1 MAVKFTKMKL
11 ISKKTGEVKEVSFP
25 MAAGLLNALS
35 PLPKEEQSKFLV
47 REYYEYKH
55 EQKRMRK
62 ALSLETMLEDCTEFD
77 DELIDDSLSPEEQCL
92 RNERDAMLYDA
103 IEKLNE
109 RQRKSHCRAFCHDRS
124 QTELLEEMRLPS
136 TTRR

>member
-1 MAVKFTKMKL
+1 MD
-11 ISKKTGEVKEVSFP
+11 
-25 MAAGLLNALS
+25 AGLLDAVSSL
-35 PLPKEEQSKFLV
+35 LKEEQSKFLV
-47 REYYEYKH
+47 REYYEYRH

-77 DELIDDSLSPEEQCL
+77 DGLVDDSLSPEEQCF

-109 RQRKSHCRAFCHDRS
+109 RQRKVIVELFAMIEARLNCR
-124 QTELLEEMRLPS
+124 
-136 TTRR
+136 RR